1 VLNCEVT
8 ALESFPDS
16 PFPVGRSRVER
27 RAKARYIFL
36 ALVELTETAGVMCI
50 QGRLRDVNT
59 KGCYVHTPS
68 TFPASTTLAVVISR
82 GEETFTSNSKVVYVH
97 DGIGMGLAFVDT
109 PNDQVETLNS
119 WLAGL
124 ASTEML

>member
-1 VLNCEVT
+1 
-8 ALESFPDS
+8 LESFPDS

-27 RAKARYIFL
+27 RAKPRYNFL

-59 KGCYVHTPS
+59 KGCYVNTPS
-68 TFPASTTLAVVISR
+68 RFPASTALEVVISR
-82 GEETFTSNSKVVYVH
+82 NDETFTSSSEVVYVH

-109 PNDQVETLNS
+109 PNDQVEMLKS

-124 ASTEML
+124 TSTEML